1 MVSMKDIAQRCGVSV
16 ATVSKA
22 LNDQQDISEET
33 RARVRSVA
41 EEMGYVTNAAARALK
56 ASRTYNVGILFVDE
70 QNSGLAHEY
79 FSSVLESLK
88 VELESNGYDV
98 TFINRNVG
106 QQGSYLRHCLYRGV
120 DGVIIACVNF
130 NDPQV
135 QELISSPLPV
145 VTIDHVFNNRLA
157 VVSDN
162 VQGMEALVRYAW
174 EQGHRRLAF
183 IHGERTAV
191 TENRLTGFYRACEA
205 VGIPVENTLVRES
218 RYHDAQRCALVT
230 REILNLPERPSCI
243 FFPDDYSYI
252 GGMNVIREM
261 GLRIPQDI
269 SVMGYDGV
277 QLADIVSPR
286 LTTYCQDTKAIGRA
300 AAKGLVDLIERPRTT
315 LADRIIVPG
324 HLRIRESVAQIQSDK
339 DV

>member
-22 LNDQQDISEET
+22 LNDQQDISAET
-33 RARVRSVA
+33 RQRVRTVA

-70 QNSGLAHEY
+70 RNSGLAHEY
-79 FSSVLESLK
+79 FSSVLESVK
-88 VELESNGYDV
+88 VELEKNGYDV

-120 DGVIIACVNF
+120 DGVIIACVDF
-130 NDPQV
+130 ADPQV
-135 QELISSPLPV
+135 LELIGSDLPV

-162 VQGMEALVRYAW
+162 VQGMETLVRYAW
-174 EQGHRRLAF
+174 SCGHRKLAF
-183 IHGERTAV
+183 IHGERTTV
-191 TENRLTGFYRACEA
+191 TENRLTGFYRGCEA
-205 VGIPVENTLVRES
+205 LQIPIHDDWVRES
-218 RYHDAQRCALVT
+218 RYHDAQSCAQVT
-230 REILNLPERPSCI
+230 RELLSQPDRPTCI

-261 GLRIPQDI
+261 GLRVPEDVSAI
-269 SVMGYDGV
+269 GYDGV
-277 QLADIVSPR
+277 QLAEIVSPR
-286 LTTYCQDTKAIGRA
+286 LTTYCQDTHAIGKA

-315 LADRIIVPG
+315 LADRVVVPG
-324 HLRIRESVAQIQSDK
+324 KIRVRESVAQVDAAEA
-339 DV
+339 

>member
-22 LNDQQDISEET
+22 LNDQQDISADT
-33 RARVRSVA
+33 RQRIRAVA

-88 VELESNGYDV
+88 VELEKSGYDV

-106 QQGSYLRHCLYRGV
+106 RQDSYLRHCLYRGV
-120 DGVIIACVNF
+120 DGVIIACVDF
-130 NDPQV
+130 ADPQV
-135 QELISSPLPV
+135 LELIGSSLPV

-162 VQGMEALVRYAW
+162 VRGMEALVRYAYDC
-174 EQGHRRLAF
+174 GHRKLAF
-183 IHGERTAV
+183 IHGERTTV

-205 VGIPVENTLVRES
+205 LGIPVDDTLVRES
-218 RYHDAQRCALVT
+218 RYHDAQRCAQIT
-230 REILNLPERPSCI
+230 RDLLTLPERPDCI

-252 GGMNVIREM
+252 GGMNAIREM
-261 GLRIPQDI
+261 GLRIPEDI
-269 SVMGYDGV
+269 SVIGYDGV

-286 LTTYCQDTKAIGRA
+286 LTTYCQDTRAIGRA

-315 LADRIIVPG
+315 LADRIVVDG
-324 HLRIRESVAQIQSDK
+324 HIRIRESVRDLAK
-339 DV
+339 P